1 MNVSVIITTYNRPDA
16 LREAVGSVLNQSL
29 LPEEI
34 IIVNDGRTLP
44 SNGTHLSHALV
55 KIVQNEQSRG
65 ANFSRNRGADL
76 ARGPILMFLDDDDTW
91 EADKIMDQMACF
103 DRNRA
108 VGLVYSGRRMVYDT
122 DRSKV
127 IYRVD
132 ATESGNL
139 YPEILKR
146 NIIGTTSSVAIKK
159 EVFVEA
165 GGFDERFPA
174 MQDYDLWV
182 RVCQLVPIVGDRK
195 YNVRYTLNQRS
206 KNSQISNSGINQEIA
221 GQLFLKKYAH
231 LLKREGISLRKRK
244 SRMYFYIAK
253 AYKGRNFRRA
263 VYFASKSFFTF
274 PNMQAMGVLFMG
286 R

>member
-1 MNVSVIITTYNRPDA
+1 MKVSVIITTYNRPDA
-16 LREAVGSVLNQSL
+16 LGEAVESVLNQSL
-29 LPEEI
+29 LPEEVI
-34 IIVNDGRTLP
+34 VVNDGRNLAV
-44 SNGTHLSHALV
+44 NGNHLSHALV
-55 KIVQNEQSRG
+55 KIVQNEESRG
-65 ANFSRNRGADL
+65 ANYSRNRGAAL
-76 ARGPILMFLDDDDTW
+76 AKGAILMFLDDDDTW
-91 EADKIMDQMACF
+91 EADKIMHQVACF
-103 DRNRA
+103 DSNRDA
-108 VGLVYSGRRMVYDT
+108 GLVYSGRRMVYDT
-122 DRSKV
+122 DRSKE
-127 IYRVD
+127 IYRV
-132 ATESGNL
+132 AANKSGNL
-139 YPEILKR
+139 YPEILKQ

-182 RVCQLVPIVGDRK
+182 RVCQLVPIVGDGK

-231 LLKREGISLRKRK
+231 LLRQEGISLRKRR

-263 VYFASKSFFTF
+263 VYFAAKSFFKS
-274 PNMQAMGVLFMG
+274 PNMPAMGVLFMG